1 MQTLDKSKMKV
12 MSFTDIIEQ
21 NGGKVL
27 STPDGEGGDNIYHM
41 TTFTKEDVETW
52 RRIDN
57 PKT

>member
-27 STPDGEGGDNIYHM
+27 STPDGEGGDNIYYM